1 MAIPTDVTMKD
12 IAAHFGVSVATVSR
26 ALKGNPRISRERCKQ
41 IQDWAREHNFTPN
54 SLAVSLRENKIRP
67 SKIIGVIIPE
77 FTHYY
82 FSSVLTGI
90 EREAALRGYRIITAL
105 SDEEYNKEVEICQ
118 SFESLRVCGVIVSQ
132 AKDTM
137 KYEHFAHLISR
148 GLPIVFYDRICTGVD
163 ASRVVVDDYRGAY
176 NAVDYLI
183 RTGCKRIAFLGTRL
197 NLEIGKNRHNGYRD
211 ALLYHHIT
219 PDENLQRFCDNRDMA
234 EQIAPELLSMD
245 NRPDAFFTINDDTA
259 IGVLY
264 AAKRMGF
271 RVPEDISICG
281 FTNGQRAIACD
292 PMLTTVEQRGH
303 EVGREAADI
312 LIDKVEGL
320 SPIDKVERRV
330 VKTKLVIRGTTK
342 NISEE

>member
-1 MAIPTDVTMKD
+1 MVQSTEYTMKD

-26 ALKGNPRISRERCKQ
+26 ALKSNPRISKDRCRE
-41 IQDWAREHNFTPN
+41 IQQWAREHNFTPN
-54 SLAVSLRENKIRP
+54 SLAVSLRENKVRP
-67 SKIIGVIIPE
+67 LKLIGVIIPE

-90 EREAALRGYRIITAL
+90 EREAALRGYRIMTAL
-105 SDEEYNKEVEICQ
+105 SDEKYEKEVEICQ

-137 KYEHFAHLISR
+137 KYEHFQRLISR

-163 ASRVVVDDYRGAY
+163 ASRVVVDDYKGAF

-183 RTGCKRIAFLGTRL
+183 RTGCRRIAFLGTHL

-211 ALLYHHIT
+211 ALLQHHIT
-219 PDENLQRFCDNRDMA
+219 PDESLQRFCDNREMA
-234 EQIAPELLSMD
+234 EQIAPELLKME

-264 AAKRMGF
+264 AAKRMGLN
-271 RVPEDISICG
+271 VPEDVSICG
-281 FTNGQRAIACD
+281 FTNGQRAVACD

-312 LIDKVEGL
+312 LINKVEGI
-320 SPIDKVERRV
+320 SPTDKVERRV
-330 VKTKLVIRGTTK
+330 VKTKLVIRGTTRELK
-342 NISEE
+342 E